1 MEHLEKETIELPID
15 VIKEISS
22 MLETLIEG
30 EITTKTSFK
39 HKFVDD
45 SGKDIKNPTPKQIE
59 DKKLKKVFD
68 VERTIFE
75 PKLETSISELG
86 NKYTKLKYF
95 LDGNIRKFGMEE
107 VNQKAVTE

>member
-59 DKKLKKVFD
+59 DKNLKKVFD

-86 NKYTKLKYF
+86 IKYTKLKIF
-95 LDGNIRKFGMEE
+95 
-107 VNQKAVTE
+107 